1 MILNI
6 CVILVVQFIKI
17 IRKIMNTNFL
27 FNLSLLSYF
36 IFVSTVLVH
45 TQPPI
50 DVAENTLKI
59 GGLGEEILYF
69 GFAEGDQVLFS
80 FEEMNGKELKEIE
93 FLEYPSSSKFMDYK
107 TKKIENKTLNIN
119 RTGIYKFRFTNSAI
133 AGRVCKIKIQR
144 IPGSE
149 QTSKFNTSVYWR
161 TITDTSYT
169 TIQENYLVKRDTV
182 IYNITDQITK
192 VHSSTNLNGN
202 KETFNFSLPKNTVSW
217 SYYIGVDQTGREAY
231 DQATKTLT
239 KSAAPLLSRM
249 PGYGPLAALALGGV
263 SYLSSIQKGEDID
276 YYLVPNDNISEYA
289 FRNGGQFTYYKKGK
303 VVNDFSRM
311 NAPLNGTFFFCFMND
326 NAITGVEVS
335 VKVTAIVVNDTW
347 GKRPIQKMHLS
358 KREEPYLVN

>member
-1 MILNI
+1 MKLYNYAKNKLYFT
-6 CVILVVQFIKI
+6 VTFLVTTQ
-17 IRKIMNTNFL
+17 
-27 FNLSLLSYF
+27 
-36 IFVSTVLVH
+36 LV
-45 TQPPI
+45 TLAQTPI

-80 FEEMNGKELKEIE
+80 FEELNGKELKEIE

-107 TKKIENKTLNIN
+107 TKKIENKTLNIT

-144 IPGSE
+144 IPSSE

-169 TIQENYLVKRDTV
+169 TIQENYLVKCDT
-182 IYNITDQITK
+182 IIFNITDKVVK
-192 VHSSTNLNGN
+192 VHSTTNLNGN
-202 KETFNFSLPKNTVSW
+202 KSTFNFNLPKNTVSW

-231 DQATKTLT
+231 DQATKSLT
-239 KSAAPLLSRM
+239 KTAAPIISRL
-249 PGYGPLAALALGGV
+249 PGYGPLAALALGSV
-263 SYLSSIQKGEDID
+263 SYLSTVQKGEDID
-276 YYLVPNDNISEYA
+276 YYLVPSDNSSEFA

-303 VVNDFSRM
+303 VINDFSRM
-311 NAPLNGTFFFCFMND
+311 ASPLSGSFFFCFSND
-326 NAITGVEVS
+326 NAVTAVEVS

-358 KREEPYLVN
+358 KREEPYLQN